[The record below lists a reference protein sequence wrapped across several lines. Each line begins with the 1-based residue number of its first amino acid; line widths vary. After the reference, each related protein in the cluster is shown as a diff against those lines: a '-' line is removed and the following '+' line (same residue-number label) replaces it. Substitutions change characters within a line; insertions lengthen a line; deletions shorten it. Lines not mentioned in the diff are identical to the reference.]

1 MMRPPR
7 LGREGHARRSPP
19 MLVADLHREAARRG
33 GTWTRCRSP
42 SGRTRCSR
50 SSARRRP
57 GAPPLVWPSS
67 CLASAPWARAG
78 GTLFDS
84 RAPRAGPLLREA
96 GGHID
101 RPQGGGVQDRRH
113 ADARRR
119 DREAR
124 PCDRRADQLASLDG

>member
-1 MMRPPR
+1 
-7 LGREGHARRSPP
+7 
-19 MLVADLHREAARRG
+19 MLVADLHREAARRHVD
-33 GTWTRCRSP
+33 TMPISEW
-42 SGRTRCSR
+42 
-50 SSARRRP
+50 AHAMLEVL
-57 GAPPLVWPSS
+57 GAPPAGRTPACVVELV

-84 RAPRAGPLLREA
+84 RAPRAGPLLRDA

-124 PCDRRADQLASLDG
+124 PCDRRTGSRPISHAGRWGALKTFYLVKGSTMRS